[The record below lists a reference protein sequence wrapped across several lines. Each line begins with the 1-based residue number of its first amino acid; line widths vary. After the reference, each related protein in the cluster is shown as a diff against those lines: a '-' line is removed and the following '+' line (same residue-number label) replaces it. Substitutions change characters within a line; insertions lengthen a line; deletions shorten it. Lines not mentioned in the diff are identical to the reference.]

1 MQAEFVKKMLRD
13 WVDGL
18 RRLAAGRKSL
28 ERSLALTVGGLLL
41 TAIVVLAFSAVGLLR
56 KQAEQQAL
64 SRVEL
69 AGVAAR
75 EEIRRIGEDAL
86 TSARVLAARPVLV
99 RLIRDGNSEQ
109 LALFLRRACEAA
121 GMSACAVTVG
131 TATVLASSRPDLRWI
146 ELLDAVAEQGEHF
159 MLAPA
164 VAPDG
169 LLGATSPVPNL
180 VDTRVVVVR
189 LFDGKLAGRLSEAA
203 GMDVRLVRL
212 STWLDNV
219 EPGTKELHSSAL
231 SAGSTTA
238 ERIRALNVYA
248 SSTPI
253 MASTGEGVALIEA
266 RLPASGVDDAVN
278 RFVTR
283 LAWTAFVL
291 GVLAVLAALL
301 LARRIVGPL
310 QALAESATR
319 LGRGD
324 FSASIP
330 VSGGPET
337 AALARTMED
346 MRRNLVELTA
356 TLRRREAE
364 AQAMLRGV
372 VEGVFAVDS
381 DRRLLYLN
389 PQAEQMAGVAPGEAL
404 GRFCG
409 DVLKPCADKDGH
421 RPCESACPIVAARDR
436 GQAQATEFLQ
446 KPDGTKRT
454 VIITSARMV
463 DGLQV
468 QVMRDE
474 TDLELARRARDSIL
488 ANISHEFRTP
498 LAAQLASLELLEDN
512 LQELPREQLQEL
524 VSSLQRGTLRLTRLI
539 DNLLESVR
547 IEAGQLGIRS
557 QRVALEDVV
566 RDAGDLVE
574 GLLDQRK
581 QSLEVALP
589 EFLPDV
595 VGDAPRLTQAFVNLL
610 ANANKFGPE
619 GSTICIGGELD
630 GAEAKIWV
638 EDEGPGVAEP
648 DRDSIF
654 ERFYRAADQEPEPRG
669 MGLGL
674 WIVKSIVERHGG
686 RVAAERT
693 AAGRTRFTVTLPVAG
708 ATE

>member
-1 MQAEFVKKMLRD
+1 MRAEPVKKLLRD

-41 TAIVVLAFSAVGLLR
+41 IAILVLAISAVGLLR

-64 SRVEL
+64 ARVEL

-86 TSARVLAARPVLV
+86 TSARVLAARPMLL

-109 LALFLRRACEAA
+109 LALFLRRACDGA

-131 TATVLASSRPDLRWI
+131 PSTVLASSRAGPRLDRVAGRRRRSRASASCSRPPPLRM
-146 ELLDAVAEQGEHF
+146 ACSARR
-159 MLAPA
+159 LA
-164 VAPDG
+164 
-169 LLGATSPVPNL
+169 VPNL

-189 LFDGKLAGRLSEAA
+189 LLDAQAGGPPVASAA
-203 GMDVRLVRL
+203 GMEVRLVRM
-212 STWLDNV
+212 SEWLDNV

-248 SSTPI
+248 SSTPV

-266 RLPASGVDDAVN
+266 RLPASGVDDAVD

-283 LAWTAFVL
+283 LAWTGIRAGRAGRARGAAAGAADRRSAAGACGVRDQARPRGFL
-291 GVLAVLAALL
+291 GLHPGVGRPGRRPRSP
-301 LARRIVGPL
+301 AR
-310 QALAESATR
+310 
-319 LGRGD
+319 
-324 FSASIP
+324 
-330 VSGGPET
+330 
-337 AALARTMED
+337 MED

-372 VEGVFAVDS
+372 VEGVFAVDAE
-381 DRRLLYLN
+381 RKLRYLN
-389 PQAEQMAGVAPGEAL
+389 PQAEQMLGVAPGAAL

-409 DVLKPCADKDGH
+409 DVLKPCARQAASDRASRRARSWRRG
-421 RPCESACPIVAARDR
+421 IAARR
-436 GQAQATEFLQ
+436 RRRSSCSQ
-446 KPDGTKRT
+446 PDGTKRT

-474 TDLELARRARDSIL
+474 TELEAAAPRAGFHPRQHLARVPHAAGRAAGVDR
-488 ANISHEFRTP
+488 AAARTTC
-498 LAAQLASLELLEDN
+498 SEM
-512 LQELPREQLQEL
+512 PREQLQEL
-524 VSSLQRGTLRLTRLI
+524 VRSLQRGTLRLTRLI

-547 IEAGQLGIRS
+547 IESGQLGIRAPAPRPRATS
-557 QRVALEDVV
+557 WATRASWSRACWPSAASRSSGAARVPAG
-566 RDAGDLVE
+566 RGRRRAAADAGVRQPAR
-574 GLLDQRK
+574 QRE
-581 QSLEVALP
+581 QVRA
-589 EFLPDV
+589 
-595 VGDAPRLTQAFVNLL
+595 
-610 ANANKFGPE
+610 
-619 GSTICIGGELD
+619 GGQHRSASARELD
-630 GAEAKIWV
+630 GAEV
-638 EDEGPGVAEP
+638 EGLGRGRGPGRPGSRSGLDLRALLP
-648 DRDSIF
+648 
-654 ERFYRAADQEPEPRG
+654 AADEEPEPRG

-686 RVAAERT
+686 RVGVDAR
-693 AAGRTRFTVTLPVAG
+693 RPG
-708 ATE
+708 ARGSR